1 MEQHYFDLQ
10 MSSWKSA
17 FPLEYLAVKPPV
29 LLRFAGIHVLCVILL
44 PWNRE
49 NEKSSEALTISW
61 ANKDWEGWE
70 QRLSAQSMAG
80 SVRSSSSVTL
90 AELWILPINQMRDK
104 TIFLCCVFWVFLLC
118 HQFLVVLFQLVV
130 TKFLSGFQIPVFLFH
145 GFCFFCVCSFVASL

>member
-1 MEQHYFDLQ
+1 

-104 TIFLCCVFWVFLLC
+104 TIFLCCVFWVFLLLSLIPGC
-118 HQFLVVLFQLVV
+118 SLSVSSYKVPFRLSDTSVSVPWLLFFLGLLFR
-130 TKFLSGFQIPVFLFH
+130 S
-145 GFCFFCVCSFVASL
+145 FFVKDRPSTNK